1 MLSLDFHRLNNTR
14 IEAITQ
20 LAKDLN
26 LLTDNEK
33 KLFIDSVLDEDQES
47 LTPFFSTL
55 KDNFSFYLNEEMKLH
70 YGDVGGCGKI
80 PPNRFNIEY
89 TL

>member
-1 MLSLDFHRLNNTR
+1 MLSLDFHRLNNKR

-33 KLFIDSVLDEDQES
+33 KLFIESMLDEDQES
-47 LTPFFSTL
+47 LPPFFSTL
-55 KDNFSFYLNEEMKLH
+55 KDNFSFLLK
-70 YGDVGGCGKI
+70 
-80 PPNRFNIEY
+80 
-89 TL
+89 

>member
-26 LLTDNEK
+26 LLTYNEK
-33 KLFIDSVLDEDQES
+33 KLFIESVLDEDQES
-47 LTPFFSTL
+47 LPPFFSTL
-55 KDNFSFYLNEEMKLH
+55 KDNFSFLLK
-70 YGDVGGCGKI
+70 
-80 PPNRFNIEY
+80 
-89 TL
+89 